1 MLSWLYPAA
10 ANAEGIKGA
19 NYETNI
25 RRNQARFANFSSRK
39 MQRFVFV
46 LFASLSAA
54 ALFASSGVHC
64 MRPLLRLPRDAPT
77 TGRYIA
83 VLSEDTSHQRLLDLV
98 EIFKTIPGCRVYT
111 YMDKVLKA
119 IVVDLS
125 DHALEKVNA
134 RTQAPRVLTHQYNY
148 S

>member
-1 MLSWLYPAA
+1 MAIRRGGEHSR
-10 ANAEGIKGA
+10 IKEA
-19 NYETNI
+19 NYEANI
-25 RRNQARFANFSSRK
+25 GRNQARFANFSSRK

-83 VLSEDTSHQRLLDLV
+83 VLSDDTSHQRLLDLV
-98 EIFKTIPGCRVYT
+98 EIFKKIPGCKVYT
-111 YMDKVLKA
+111 YMERVLKA

-125 DHALEKVNA
+125 NDALEKVNEP
-134 RTQAPRVLTHQYNY
+134 TQAPRDLH
-148 S
+148 